1 MNPEVADIALTLVLP
16 LGITFVLILQSAAS
30 PGRKTKMIGAIL
42 STLAVVMDCL
52 FYFVKN
58 VFVTY
63 DTAGGVFIAFATLFL
78 FGLLYVVRSE
88 EWWPEKTAHLI
99 FSICMLAGCVG
110 IAYWD
115 RLTLIIT
122 SPYTPSDVVNYNQ
135 KYQDYISSFD
145 DDEEGKVHTT
155 EAKTKTVKVGSI
167 LKQAPRNERKEIAL
181 GRLENYELATD
192 AVIKRMLEVM
202 SSIDNFALIDP
213 SINEAEREARSQQ
226 ALAINNN
233 ATAIN
238 RKALGLFHPHESS
251 IAHTELIQATE
262 NLKLAAHTLYTY
274 CLQEDADEQIKLY
287 KLARGQMAQS
297 KVFLERFSNDLQNLK
312 SNNNPQQEE

>member
-1 MNPEVADIALTLVLP
+1 MNSELADIALTLVLP
-16 LGITFVLILQSAAS
+16 LGITFILILQSAAS
-30 PGRKTKMIGAIL
+30 KGRKAKLIGAIL

-63 DTAGGVFIAFATLFL
+63 DTAGGVFMAFATLFL
-78 FGLLYVVRSE
+78 YGLLYVVRGE

-99 FSICMLAGCVG
+99 FSICMLSGCVG
-110 IAYWD
+110 IANWD

-122 SPYTPSDVVNYNQ
+122 SPYTPNDVVSYNQ
-135 KYQDYISSFD
+135 KYQDYIASFEGD
-145 DDEEGKVHTT
+145 DTSKVHTT
-155 EAKTKTVKVGSI
+155 TSTASTAKASPNV
-167 LKQAPRNERKEIAL
+167 KQAQRNERKEIAL
-181 GRLENYELATD
+181 GRLESYELASD
-192 AVIKRMLEVM
+192 AVVKRMLEIM

-213 SINEAEREARSQQ
+213 SISEAEREARSQQ

-262 NLKLAAHTLYTY
+262 NLRLAAHTMYTY
-274 CLQEDADEQIKLY
+274 CLQENADEQLKLY

-297 KVFLERFSNDLQNLK
+297 KVYLERFTNDLQNLK
-312 SNNNPQQEE
+312 SNNKPQQEE